1 MGVRASW
8 GMLTTEHRRWCQPA
22 GPTPGS
28 GPVCGSA
35 WLGVASEPG
44 HLLRLGVPRESA
56 LLSPAESVSPGS
68 REHLQRK
75 APYPA
80 APSLLPCPPLGSPR
94 GMRVPGLLFLLDPRR
109 NSGSRPTTQCSAEAC
124 SCASEVALAH
134 LTSPATLA
142 PRLSGLL
149 ALSSTPPRPAP
160 RRGGGASRTAR
171 LRQQRQGGAPGL
183 GLVPVQNCE
192 DTGTRAQN
200 LHGGDTA
207 GFRGGGYG
215 GRGGSSAF
223 LREAGPGRSRLS
235 AGTRSN
241 SHCLHDA
248 GQDTLPPRKQ
258 PQRSPGIKGAGSGRR
273 RVKTI
278 RIGPEDGVREGL

>member
-1 MGVRASW
+1 MGARASW

-80 APSLLPCPPLGSPR
+80 APSLLPCPPLGCPR

-109 NSGSRPTTQCSAEAC
+109 NSGSQPTTQCSAEAC

-149 ALSSTPPRPAP
+149 ALSSTPSRPAP

-207 GFRGGGYG
+207 GFRGGGMG
-215 GRGGSSAF
+215 GGVAAAHSSGRRGLGALGCPRERAPTLTVSMMLGRTLSRHENSLSDLPGLKAQGRGGG
-223 LREAGPGRSRLS
+223 E
-235 AGTRSN
+235 
-241 SHCLHDA
+241 
-248 GQDTLPPRKQ
+248 
-258 PQRSPGIKGAGSGRR
+258 
-273 RVKTI
+273 
-278 RIGPEDGVREGL
+278 

>member
-68 REHLQRK
+68 QEHLQRK

-80 APSLLPCPPLGSPR
+80 APSLLPCPPLGGPR

-109 NSGSRPTTQCSAEAC
+109 NSGSQPTTQCSAEAC

-149 ALSSTPPRPAP
+149 ALSSTPPPAP
-160 RRGGGASRTAR
+160 PPAVAEVRRGPPDCASSARAGRPGWAWFPCRTVRTLGLEPRICTAGTRRDSGGGGMGGGVAAAHSSGRRGLGALGCPRERAPTLTVSMMLGRTLSRHENSLSDLPGLKAQGRGGG
-171 LRQQRQGGAPGL
+171 
-183 GLVPVQNCE
+183 E
-192 DTGTRAQN
+192 
-200 LHGGDTA
+200 
-207 GFRGGGYG
+207 
-215 GRGGSSAF
+215 
-223 LREAGPGRSRLS
+223 
-235 AGTRSN
+235 
-241 SHCLHDA
+241 
-248 GQDTLPPRKQ
+248 
-258 PQRSPGIKGAGSGRR
+258 
-273 RVKTI
+273 
-278 RIGPEDGVREGL
+278 